1 MEKRKKK
8 RKKEIKEKISQMSQY
23 KFLAIPMYTDERKN
37 TCSHFAAAASDE
49 EAIQV
54 RGVTD

>member
-37 TCSHFAAAASDE
+37 FAAAASDE